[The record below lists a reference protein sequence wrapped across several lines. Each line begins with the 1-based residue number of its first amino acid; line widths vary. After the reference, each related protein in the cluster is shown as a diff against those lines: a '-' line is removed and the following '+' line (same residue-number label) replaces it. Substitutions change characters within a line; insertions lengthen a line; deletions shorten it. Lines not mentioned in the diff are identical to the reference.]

1 MVEFEDTRSY
11 LVIFLGPLAILS
23 WLAATVARTT
33 VVMQLALGGG
43 ISFAGYFAL
52 VKLFPDVF
60 DLFTTDML
68 LTVLG
73 TMGLFLL
80 LIYFAASLVLLVALL
95 TLAVPTIGHNA
106 ALVASWIGVSHWA
119 AMCMLALAVA
129 LVAFLVYKSRIFS
142 FVGWV
147 LKIGVTSFFLHMMLR
162 LFVMENPPAMDRLQV
177 ACWGSSDKDGQPP
190 GRCPVAFDSI
200 PWLALFL
207 VIVVCQ
213 IKLAYVC
220 RRKRKKEK
228 KTTKKK
234 GGADSKNKNKS
245 VAYNKVQADEDEY
258 ETDPDPDPEG

>member
-33 VVMQLALGGG
+33 VVMHLTLGGSL
-43 ISFAGYFAL
+43 SFAGYFAL
-52 VKLFPDVF
+52 VKLFPGAF

-68 LTVLG
+68 MTVLG

-80 LIYFAASLVLLVALL
+80 LIYFAASLVVLVALL
-95 TLAVPTIGHNA
+95 TLAVPTVGHNST
-106 ALVASWIGVSHWA
+106 LIASLIGVPHWVG
-119 AMCMLALAVA
+119 MCILALLVA

-147 LKIGVTSFFLHMMLR
+147 VKIAVTSFFLHIVLR

-177 ACWGSSDKDGQPP
+177 ACWGKVDEQPS

-200 PWLALFL
+200 PWLVLL
-207 VIVVCQ
+207 VIIVGGQ

-220 RRKRKKEK
+220 RRKRKKVPDADK
-228 KTTKKK
+228 KTKTD
-234 GGADSKNKNKS
+234 AKNKAVK
-245 VAYNKVQADEDEY
+245 YNKVQDAEDEY
-258 ETDPDPDPEG
+258 ETDPDPEE